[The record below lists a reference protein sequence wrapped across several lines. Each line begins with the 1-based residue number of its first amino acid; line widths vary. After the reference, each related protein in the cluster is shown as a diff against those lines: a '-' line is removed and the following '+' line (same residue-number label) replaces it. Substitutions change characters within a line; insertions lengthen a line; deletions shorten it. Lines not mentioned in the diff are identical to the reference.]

1 MIDIE
6 NTVKNELAALRHQM
20 VQFQLAARGLTD
32 QRVLDALATV
42 PREAFV
48 PEELA
53 PYAYE
58 DRPLPIEANQT
69 ISQPYI
75 VALMAAALE
84 LQPQDRVLEIG
95 TGSGYAAAVLAEIC
109 AEVFTVER
117 VAELADSAR
126 ERLKSLGYDN
136 VHVKQGDGTLG
147 WPEHAPY
154 DGIVVAAAAP
164 EVPEPLKQQLAVG
177 GRLVIPV
184 GATLE
189 TQTLL
194 RVRRINEHRFEQD
207 DLGGVRFVPLIGE
220 AGWREG
226 RQSAR

>member
-1 MIDIE
+1 MTDIE
-6 NTVKNELAALRHQM
+6 KTVRDELAALRHQM

-58 DRPLPIEANQT
+58 DRPLPIQANQT

-84 LQPQDRVLEIG
+84 LQPEDRVLEIG
-95 TGSGYAAAVLAEIC
+95 TGSGYAAAVLAGMC
-109 AEVFTVER
+109 AEVYTVER
-117 VAELADSAR
+117 FGELADSAR

-136 VHVKQGDGTLG
+136 VHVRQGDGTLG

-194 RVRRINEHRFEQD
+194 RIRRIDEHHFEQD

-220 AGWREG
+220 AGWRDG
-226 RQSAR
+226 GHTAR

>member
-1 MIDIE
+1 MNEIE
-6 NTVKNELAALRHQM
+6 KTAKNDLKTLRQEM

-32 QRVLDALATV
+32 QRVLNALASV

-53 PYAYE
+53 PYAYQ
-58 DRPLPIEANQT
+58 DRPLPIQAQQT

-75 VALMAAALE
+75 VALMTAALE

-109 AEVFTVER
+109 AEVYTVER
-117 VAELADSAR
+117 FGELADSAR
-126 ERLKSLGYDN
+126 ERLQSLGYDN
-136 VHVKQGDGTLG
+136 VHIRHGDGTLG

-164 EVPEPLKQQLAVG
+164 EVPAPLK
-177 GRLVIPV
+177 
-184 GATLE
+184 
-189 TQTLL
+189 
-194 RVRRINEHRFEQD
+194 H
-207 DLGGVRFVPLIGE
+207 
-220 AGWREG
+220 
-226 RQSAR
+226 